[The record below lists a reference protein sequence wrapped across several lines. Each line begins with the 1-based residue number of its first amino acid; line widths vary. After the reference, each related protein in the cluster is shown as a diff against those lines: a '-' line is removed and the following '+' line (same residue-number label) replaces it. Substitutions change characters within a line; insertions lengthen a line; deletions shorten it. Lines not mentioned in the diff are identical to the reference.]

1 MWSMNFPSTASCTI
15 RKIFNLRQKVQVW
28 ITTVVGNGL
37 DTFLWYHNWHPF
49 GPLKDWFGDRLDH
62 NLLRS
67 QNSIVASTRR
77 DNTWHWDRPR
87 NLITREILAHIPPNL
102 QPDSGK
108 EDSVLWSLT
117 ANGQFSIKSAWQGFR
132 TPSPGTKWSG
142 SLRQFLDGLLLNGW
156 LFFLDCPQKTDCRC
170 GVLLTMLTV
179 FLCSGGVETHSHLF
193 FLCPF
198 SSQVWRDILRMNN
211 LTKIPGTLLQE
222 LDWFRHNMKGES
234 FFTVFMQI
242 IPSCYHLPPME
253 EEECTNFSTQNDG
266 CR

>member
-1 MWSMNFPSTASCTI
+1 MNFPSTVSCTI
-15 RKIFNLRQKVQVW
+15 RKIFNLRQKVQIW

-67 QNSIVASTRR
+67 QNSVVASTTS

-87 NLITREILAHIPPNL
+87 TLIVREILAHIPPNL
-102 QPDSGK
+102 QPHWFQDSISWHK
-108 EDSVLWSLT
+108 VVWFSKAVPRWSVIEWLAILARLSTKDRLQVW
-117 ANGQFSIKSAWQGFR
+117 
-132 TPSPGTKWSG
+132 GTVDNA
-142 SLRQFLDGLLLNGW
+142 DG
-156 LFFLDCPQKTDCRC
+156 
-170 GVLLTMLTV
+170 V
-179 FLCSGGVETHSHLF
+179 LCSGGLETHSHLF

-222 LDWFRHNMKGES
+222 LDWFRHNMKGEG